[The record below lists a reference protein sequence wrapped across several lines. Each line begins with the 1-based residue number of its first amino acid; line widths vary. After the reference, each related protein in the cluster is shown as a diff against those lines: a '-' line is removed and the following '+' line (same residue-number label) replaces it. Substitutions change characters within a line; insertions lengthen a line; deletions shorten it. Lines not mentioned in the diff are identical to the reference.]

1 MLVNLKTAVSG
12 LDGAWSAGIRDLP
25 EKLAAEMIA
34 GGFAEAVKVP
44 APPAEPATAK
54 PRKGKEKK

>member
-1 MLVNLKTAVSG
+1 MLVKLYTAVSG
-12 LDGAWSAGIRDLP
+12 LDGAWSAGIRNLP

-34 GGFAEAVKVP
+34 GGFAEAIKPEAAP
-44 APPAEPATAK
+44 AAPAK